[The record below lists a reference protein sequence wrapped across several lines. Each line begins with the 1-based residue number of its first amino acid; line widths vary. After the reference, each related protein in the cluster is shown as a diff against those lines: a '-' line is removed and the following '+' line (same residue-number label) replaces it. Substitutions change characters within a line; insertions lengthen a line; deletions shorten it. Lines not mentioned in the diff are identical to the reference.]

1 MGTREDAPDLMIAS
15 IGRAIKTAD
24 GSDLLLEAEG
34 MLKGERRALA
44 IAVKTELAPLV
55 AVTLLSALSA
65 AKAHG
70 DSSSGS
76 SPSQPSMLCLAAGIV
91 RASDPSLLRM
101 HLQFDSG
108 LVLPVEMPRDSAVAL
123 LRGLIDEL
131 GVAGEDEADAD
142 EIADAR
148 SRSRLV

>member
-15 IGRAIKTAD
+15 IGRAIQTAD

-34 MLKGERRALA
+34 LLKGERRALA

-55 AVTLLSALSA
+55 AVTLLAALSGA
-65 AKAHG
+65 RPKSD
-70 DSSSGS
+70 DSPGT
-76 SPSQPSMLCLAAGIV
+76 PAQPSMLCLAAGIV
-91 RASDPSLLRM
+91 KASDPSLLRM

-131 GVAGEDEADAD
+131 GVADVDEGESDAKD
-142 EIADAR
+142 GAPP
-148 SRSRLV
+148 RSRLG

>member
-15 IGRAIKTAD
+15 IGRAIHTAD

-34 MLKGERRALA
+34 LLKGERRALA

-55 AVTLLSALSA
+55 AVTLLAALSGA
-65 AKAHG
+65 NANG
-70 DSSSGS
+70 EGTGS
-76 SPSQPSMLCLAAGIV
+76 TPSQSSMLCLAAGIV
-91 RASDPSLLRM
+91 KAADPSLLRM

-131 GVAGEDEADAD
+131 GVADEGEGDRDEQDG
-142 EIADAR
+142 AR

>member
-1 MGTREDAPDLMIAS
+1 MGTREGAPDLMIAS
-15 IGRAIKTAD
+15 IGRAIQTAD

-34 MLKGERRALA
+34 LLKGERRALA

-55 AVTLLSALSA
+55 AVTLLAALSGTKATGDGSEA
-65 AKAHG
+65 A
-70 DSSSGS
+70 
-76 SPSQPSMLCLAAGIV
+76 PSQASMLCLAAGIV
-91 RASDPSLLRM
+91 KASDPSLLRM

-131 GVAGEDEADAD
+131 GVGDEGGGESD
-142 EIADAR
+142 EIDGAR
-148 SRSRLV
+148 SRLG